1 MQHKNHHHRRR
12 RRGVQCAFPSGAVY
26 ETTSQTANMSV
37 LTRHVTGRDNIDSMS
52 NRSDNG
58 ARLEQFKCSIAL
70 ML

>member
-37 LTRHVTGRDNIDSMS
+37 LTRHVTGRDNIDSM
-52 NRSDNG
+52 
-58 ARLEQFKCSIAL
+58 
-70 ML
+70 